1 MSLGLWIGLG
11 VLVWIVLAI
20 GVALLIGRIVRQRDR
35 QVPGDAPGAPT
46 SEPVEP
52 VSRSG
57 RAAPRHGG
65 PTDRRT

>member
-11 VLVWIVLAI
+11 LLVWVVLAV
-20 GVALLIGRIVRQRDR
+20 GVALLVGRIVRHRDR

-52 VSRSG
+52 ATRQ
-57 RAAPRHGG
+57 GG
-65 PTDRRT
+65 PPDPRT